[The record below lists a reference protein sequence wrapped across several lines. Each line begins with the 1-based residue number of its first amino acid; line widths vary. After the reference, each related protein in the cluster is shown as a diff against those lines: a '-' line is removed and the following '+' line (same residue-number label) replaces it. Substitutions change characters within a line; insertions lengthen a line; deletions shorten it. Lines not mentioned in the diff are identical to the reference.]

1 MAPAVSLVVVARD
14 RATLTLRC
22 LTALARLPD
31 QPAFEVVLVDDGSR
45 DETQAILRSIEGDI
59 VALRNDE
66 PVGFAAACD
75 QGVAAAGG
83 EHVVLLHDDAVPCDG
98 WLAALLDTLADDPGI
113 GAVWP
118 RCVDLNGAFL
128 PEGHWLALAV
138 RRAVYQHVGGFA
150 STAVA
155 GRPQKLAL
163 LDALRD
169 AGWGVTVAS
178 EAILLLVPDAL
189 AAA

>member
-1 MAPAVSLVVVARD
+1 MAPVVSLVVVARD

-31 QPAFEVVLVDDGSR
+31 EPAFEVVLVDDGSR
-45 DETQAILRSIEGDI
+45 DETPAILQSIEGDVI
-59 VALRNDE
+59 ALRNDE

-98 WLAALLDTLADDPGI
+98 WLAGLVGALADDPGI
-113 GAVWP
+113 GAARP

-128 PEGHWLALAV
+128 PEAHWLALAV
-138 RRAVYQHVGGFA
+138 RRAVYQQVGGFA
-150 STAVA
+150 ATAVA

-163 LDALRD
+163 LDAVRD
-169 AGWGVTVAS
+169 AGWGVTVAP

-189 AAA
+189 ASA

>member
-31 QPAFEVVLVDDGSR
+31 EPAFEVVLVDDGSR
-45 DETQAILRSIEGDI
+45 DETPAILQSIEGDI
-59 VALRNDE
+59 IALHNDE

-98 WLAALLDTLADDPGI
+98 WLAGLVGALADPGI
-113 GAVWP
+113 GAAWP

-128 PEGHWLALAV
+128 PEAHWLALAV
-138 RRAVYQHVGGFA
+138 RRAVYQQVGGFA
-150 STAVA
+150 ATAVVA
-155 GRPQKLAL
+155 RPQKLAL

-189 AAA
+189 TSA